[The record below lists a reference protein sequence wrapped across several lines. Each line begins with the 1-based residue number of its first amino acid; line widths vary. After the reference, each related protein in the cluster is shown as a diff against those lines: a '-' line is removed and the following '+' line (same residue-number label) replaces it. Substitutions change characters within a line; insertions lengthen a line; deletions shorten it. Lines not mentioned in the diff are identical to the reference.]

1 MEALY
6 VHFSHPTKN
15 LKLTDLQFKLNMKKI
30 TLSQLSDTRWVCR
43 YKSCDAVI
51 TNFNV
56 IVQVLNDEIDDQ
68 QSKCV
73 AQAIGL
79 LCKITIGFNVFI

>member
-1 MEALY
+1 M
-6 VHFSHPTKN
+6 
-15 LKLTDLQFKLNMKKI
+15 KLTDLKFKLNMKKI

-79 LCKITIGFNVFI
+79 LCKITITIGFNVFI